1 MRNIFQIKK
10 VSIDRFSLT
19 LLFFVYLTPVYS
31 ITGYLREAETSFC
44 MDDCSVYYL
53 EEESGEFTSWVT
65 QSDNLEMLEPY
76 VNRFVEIQGE
86 EIDCVECTALNVEFI
101 SMSDACEF
109 PVECFAD
116 PCTVEDCFLYPDAEC
131 VANYCDGCWA
141 DFYING
147 ELLDCSS
154 NLECIDLTGI
164 DFGACDMALGIG
176 WREEECQYLSGC
188 DWVVDD
194 VDYSDAFFA
203 AMEECYAVCSATP
216 PQESISIDYL
226 SDWNLVSLPLDV
238 EDASY
243 STLFP
248 ESIEGTLYFFDN
260 GYIAQSYLFHGE
272 GYWLR
277 FPNAG
282 ISIITGFPISEL
294 TISQNEGWNLISG
307 ISESIAVGDI
317 SDPSTII
324 VSGTI
329 YGFGNDGYS
338 QVNTLEPGEGYWVR
352 ANDPGNIILTSN

>member
-1 MRNIFQIKK
+1 LRNIFQIKK
-10 VSIDRFSLT
+10 GSIGRFSFI
-19 LLFFVYLTPVYS
+19 LLLLVYFSPLYS
-31 ITGYLREAETSFC
+31 LTGYLREAEASWC
-44 MDDCSVYYL
+44 MDLCSHYYL
-53 EEESGEFTSWVT
+53 ENESGDFITWVT
-65 QSDNLEMLEPY
+65 QLDNLEILDLY
-76 VNRFVEIQGE
+76 IHRFVEIEGE
-86 EIDCVECTALNVEFI
+86 EFECVECTAINVSSI
-101 SMSDACEF
+101 SISDECEF

-116 PCTVEDCFLYPDAEC
+116 PCEVGECPAYPEAEC

-164 DFGACDMALGIG
+164 DFGNCDMALGIG
-176 WREEECQYLSGC
+176 WSEEECQYLSGC
-188 DWVVDD
+188 DWVVNG
-194 VDYSDAFFA
+194 VDYSDAFFTT
-203 AMEECYAVCSATP
+203 MEECYAVCSATP

-226 SDWNLVSLPLDV
+226 SDWNLVGLPLEV

-260 GYIAQSYLFHGE
+260 GYMAQSYLFHGE

-277 FPNAG
+277 FPDPG

-294 TISQNEGWNLISG
+294 TISLNEGWNLISG
-307 ISESIAVGDI
+307 ISESIAIGDI

-324 VSGTI
+324 VGGTI

-338 QVNTLEPGEGYWVR
+338 QVDTLEPGGGYWVR
-352 ANDPGNIILTSN
+352 ANNPGNIILTSN

>member
-10 VSIDRFSLT
+10 VSIGRLSLT
-19 LLFFVYLTPVYS
+19 LLFFVYLTPMYS

-44 MDDCSVYYL
+44 MDACGIYYL
-53 EEESGEFTSWVT
+53 EDESGEFISRITHLN
-65 QSDNLEMLEPY
+65 DLEMLEPY
-76 VNRFVEIQGE
+76 VDRFVEIEGE
-86 EIDCVECTALNVEFI
+86 EVTCVTCEAIDVSSIMI
-101 SMSDACEF
+101 SDECEF

-116 PCTVEDCFLYPDAEC
+116 PCEVGECPAYPEAEC

-164 DFGACDMALGIG
+164 DFGVCDMALGIG
-176 WREEECQYLSGC
+176 WSEEECQYLSGC
-188 DWVVDD
+188 DWVVDG

-203 AMEECYAVCSATP
+203 TMEECYAACSATP
-216 PQESISIDYL
+216 PQESVSIDYL
-226 SDWNLVSLPLDV
+226 SGWNLVGLPLDV

-260 GYIAQSYLFHGE
+260 GYIAQSYLIYGE

-294 TISQNEGWNLISG
+294 TISLNEGWNLISG
-307 ISESIAVGDI
+307 ISESIAIGDI

-324 VSGTI
+324 VGGTI

-338 QVNTLEPGEGYWVR
+338 QVNTLEPGGGYWVR
-352 ANDPGNIILTSN
+352 ANNPGNIILTSN

>member
-1 MRNIFQIKK
+1 
-10 VSIDRFSLT
+10 
-19 LLFFVYLTPVYS
+19 VYS

-176 WREEECQYLSGC
+176 LMFGIALPFNFLSPFKAKNISEFWRCWHMTLSKFVREYL
-188 DWVVDD
+188 
-194 VDYSDAFFA
+194 Y
-203 AMEECYAVCSATP
+203 
-216 PQESISIDYL
+216 
-226 SDWNLVSLPLDV
+226 N
-238 EDASY
+238 
-243 STLFP
+243 
-248 ESIEGTLYFFDN
+248 
-260 GYIAQSYLFHGE
+260 
-272 GYWLR
+272 
-277 FPNAG
+277 
-282 ISIITGFPISEL
+282 PISLLL
-294 TISQNEGWNLISG
+294 TRYAIDKNFGRIGVFILSIFIPPMLAFICIGLWHGAGWN
-307 ISESIAVGDI
+307 
-317 SDPSTII
+317 
-324 VSGTI
+324 
-329 YGFGNDGYS
+329 F
-338 QVNTLEPGEGYWVR
+338 
-352 ANDPGNIILTSN
+352 ILFRR